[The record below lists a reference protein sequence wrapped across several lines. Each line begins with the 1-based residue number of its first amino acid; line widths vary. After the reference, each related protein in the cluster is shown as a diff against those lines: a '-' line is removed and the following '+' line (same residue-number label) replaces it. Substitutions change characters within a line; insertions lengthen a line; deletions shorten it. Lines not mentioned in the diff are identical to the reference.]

1 MAHFLKLSNELT
13 IQNAEEI
20 RLKLSTAV
28 ADNAI
33 VRVDC
38 SEATEVDL
46 SFIQLLIAA
55 RKTAS
60 AAGREFGLA
69 APADGPLL
77 DALKR
82 GGVVADGP
90 GSASFPADD
99 FWSAR
104 RGE

>member
-1 MAHFLKLSNELT
+1 MAYFLKLSKDLT
-13 IQNAEEI
+13 IQNADEI
-20 RLKLSTAV
+20 RVKLSSAV
-28 ADNAI
+28 AEHPI

-38 SEATEVDL
+38 SDATEVDL
-46 SFIQLLIAA
+46 SFVQLLIAA
-55 RKTAS
+55 RRSATAL
-60 AAGREFGLA
+60 GREFGLA
-69 APADGPLL
+69 APAAGVLL

-99 FWSAR
+99 FWSAH